1 MLEQRYS
8 RPPKSTLE
16 LEKNEI
22 WKKNVINETKKLLE
36 AGGVNYSEEIAY
48 VDTDSNGFATFNIT
62 IGTTETTILV
72 PTLDKTILQ
81 IANELKKTIIKKLR
95 GDWTKANKTA
105 EALAKLDKK
114 KLNKDTIL
122 KALNLK

>member
-1 MLEQRYS
+1 
-8 RPPKSTLE
+8 
-16 LEKNEI
+16 
-22 WKKNVINETKKLLE
+22 
-36 AGGVNYSEEIAY
+36 
-48 VDTDSNGFATFNIT
+48 
-62 IGTTETTILV
+62 V

>member
-1 MLEQRYS
+1 
-8 RPPKSTLE
+8 
-16 LEKNEI
+16 
-22 WKKNVINETKKLLE
+22 
-36 AGGVNYSEEIAY
+36 
-48 VDTDSNGFATFNIT
+48 
-62 IGTTETTILV
+62 V

-114 KLNKDTIL
+114 N
-122 KALNLK
+122 